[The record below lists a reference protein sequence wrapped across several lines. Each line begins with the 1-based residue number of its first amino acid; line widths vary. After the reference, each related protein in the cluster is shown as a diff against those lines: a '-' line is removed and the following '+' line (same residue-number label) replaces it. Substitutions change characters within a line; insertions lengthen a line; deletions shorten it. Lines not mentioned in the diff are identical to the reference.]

1 MEVAHV
7 TDLNESPYVDYREA
21 DRVILTMC
29 QEQGAQPQTFSII
42 SQQLGNK
49 TPSEVSHRFRE
60 LMQLFH
66 TACEASSEDED
77 DATST
82 SNTDQLSD
90 HGDLLSEEE
99 LDE

>member
-49 TPSEVSHRFRE
+49 TPSEVRRRS
-60 LMQLFH
+60 L
-66 TACEASSEDED
+66 AGASSSRGTKQRAWQEEDRLP
-77 DATST
+77 
-82 SNTDQLSD
+82 N
-90 HGDLLSEEE
+90 
-99 LDE
+99 